1 MSQLETLVRA
11 LPKAELH
18 LHIEGSLEPDM
29 MFELA
34 KRNGVSL
41 TYVSV
46 DEIRAAYDFSNLQD
60 FLDLYYQ
67 GMAVLQTEQDFYD
80 LTAAYLARA
89 AEDNVR
95 HVEIFFDP
103 QAHIERGVDFE
114 TVLDGIE
121 RALKEGEAS
130 RGISYRL
137 IMCILRHLPEDDAFA
152 LMDVADPHLHRLDG
166 IGLDSSELGHP
177 PSKFERVFAR
187 ARSKGLKLVAHAG
200 EEGPPSYVWE
210 ALDLLQIDRIDHGNA
225 AAKDEVLLAE
235 IKARGLTLTMCP
247 LSNQRLCV
255 TPDLKD
261 NPLAG
266 LLRAGV
272 SVTVNSDDPSY
283 FGGYINDN
291 YLAIAE
297 ALDMSAEEMIAL
309 ARNSF
314 LGAFLS
320 DAEKKKYL
328 AEIDHVERLGNH
340 S

>member
-41 TYVSV
+41 TYASV

-103 QAHIERGVDFE
+103 QAHMERGVDFE

-121 RALKEGEAS
+121 RALKDGEAL

-137 IMCILRHLPEDDAFA
+137 IMCILRHLPEGDAFA

-225 AAKDEVLLAE
+225 AAKDEALLAE

-255 TPDLKD
+255 TPDLND

-291 YLAIAE
+291 YLAIAK
-297 ALDMSAEEMIAL
+297 ALDMSADEMVAL

-314 LGAFLS
+314 LGAFL
-320 DAEKKKYL
+320 DEDTKRAFLK
-328 AEIDHVERLGNH
+328 EIDQAGL
-340 S
+340 